1 MDTLQNGGDTLETK
15 DPAYLRLQ
23 SLLTDFI
30 ENSDLEDSKRK
41 QLQNI
46 VSLYISYYET
56 LSTKMLSKERIAQRF
71 IRKTSEA
78 KTKSSL
84 KEEFEKERELLI
96 GKINEAGALIEKY
109 SSKAKKAKEKA
120 KQKQGILKQFI
131 EDKDAEIVEQK
142 EKDNTPGS
150 SK

>member
-1 MDTLQNGGDTLETK
+1 MDTLQNGDGTPETK

-30 ENSDLEDSKRK
+30 ENSDLEDSKKK

-84 KEEFEKERELLI
+84 KKEFEKERELLI
-96 GKINEAGALIEKY
+96 GKLNEAGALIEKY
-109 SSKAKKAKEKA
+109 SSKAKRRKKKRSRNKE
-120 KQKQGILKQFI
+120 F
-131 EDKDAEIVEQK
+131 
-142 EKDNTPGS
+142 
-150 SK
+150 